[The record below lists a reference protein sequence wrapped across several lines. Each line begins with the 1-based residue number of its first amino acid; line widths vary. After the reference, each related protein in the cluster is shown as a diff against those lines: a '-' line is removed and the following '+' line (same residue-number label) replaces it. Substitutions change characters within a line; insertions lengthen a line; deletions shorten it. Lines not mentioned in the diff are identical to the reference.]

1 MTDFNIDELTALKA
15 LAKLRGGKIAELIKE
30 LNELA
35 KFFMNEE
42 KKYTARIEELE
53 AELERLKK

>member
-15 LAKLRGGKIAELIKE
+15 FAKLRGGKIAELIKE
-30 LNELA
+30 LNDLA
-35 KFFMNEE
+35 EFFMNEE
-42 KKYTARIEELE
+42 KNYVAKIAELE